1 MYLKWYITPMSTNL
15 ILTVNFFLSESGNE
29 PVREWLK
36 DMEKEDKKQIGE
48 DIMLV
53 QFRWPLGMPLVRK
66 METDLWEVRSK
77 LSNGNIS
84 RVFFTIKNG
93 VMTLLHGIIKK
104 SQKTPKKDIDLA
116 RLRKNMWLS
125 EV

>member
-1 MYLKWYITPMSTNL
+1 MSTKP
-15 ILTVNFFLSESGNE
+15 ILTVNFFLSESRNE

-36 DMEKEDKKQIGE
+36 GMEKENTKQIGE

-66 METDLWEVRSK
+66 MESDLWEVRSK
-77 LSNGNIS
+77 IKSGNIS
-84 RVFFTIKNG
+84 RVFFTVKDG
-93 VMTLLHGIIKK
+93 KMVLLHGIIKK

-116 RLRKNMWLS
+116 RSRKNQWLN

>member
-1 MYLKWYITPMSTNL
+1 MSTNP
-15 ILTVNFFLSESGNE
+15 ILTVNFFLTESGKE

-84 RVFFTIKNG
+84 RVFFTIKSG

>member
-1 MYLKWYITPMSTNL
+1 MCTEP

-77 LSNGNIS
+77 LTNGNIT
-84 RVFFTIKNG
+84 RVFFTVKNG
-93 VMTLLHGIIKK
+93 EMTLLHGIIKK

-116 RLRKNMWLS
+116 RSRKNQWVS

>member
-1 MYLKWYITPMSTNL
+1 MSTEP
-15 ILTVNFFLSESGNE
+15 ILTVDFFLSDSGKQ
-29 PVREWLK
+29 PVRDWLR

-66 METDLWEVRSK
+66 MEADLWEVRSK
-77 LSNGNIS
+77 LTNGTIS
-84 RVFFTIKNG
+84 RVFFTVKNG
-93 VMTLLHGIIKK
+93 EMILLHGIIKK

-116 RLRKNMWLS
+116 RSRKNKWLK